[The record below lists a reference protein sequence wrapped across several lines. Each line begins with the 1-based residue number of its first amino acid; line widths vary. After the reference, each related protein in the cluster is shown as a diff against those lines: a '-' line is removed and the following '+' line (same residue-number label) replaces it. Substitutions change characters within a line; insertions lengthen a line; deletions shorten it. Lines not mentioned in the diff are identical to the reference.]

1 MKKSCG
7 HDDMD
12 ISLTQ
17 RAPGA
22 AGGRADLVPSQGES
36 MALGMIHRLIQV
48 LAEAARGLG
57 QACQCADIEQ
67 LAVMVH
73 RIMTFQSRQF
83 HTLEHVFGFIDEGTD
98 PHTILAA
105 VFHDLVYYQVDG
117 GIQAEARD
125 LVTPYLI
132 LEDNRIRLD
141 PAIPA
146 GDTAYQAC
154 RAVFDFRPDQEM
166 GIYSGLNEFLS
177 TLAMMSLL
185 RHHLPVKDLVAVAV
199 CIEASIP
206 FRGPNQRGLEVGDEL
221 ERRLDGIASAGLLPL
236 EKDEIFAMVGRA
248 IDFANR
254 DVKDF
259 ALGNPARF
267 LNNTWKLLPE
277 TNSALRQS
285 GTYTIRQYRM
295 ALGKQLGFFQSL
307 DPAQVFHRYRG
318 VPAEPAFARMSQGA
332 TRNLE
337 IANAY
342 LQAKLLAVA
351 LVEALALET
360 GGDAPIA
367 LFMGDLPHRNP
378 EVEKLE
384 DHLPKNRLP
393 VWIDQ
398 QAPVYRLLKTGRL
411 DEPDF
416 DLKHSPLALFLYE
429 NLQPAEW
436 HRLVM
441 RQDDFFK
448 ERITPRQFLELCP
461 ATPRNTV
468 AAACARMVQTR
479 RERLET
485 LLSGP
490 LQAPVP

>member
-1 MKKSCG
+1 MS
-7 HDDMD
+7 
-12 ISLTQ
+12 
-17 RAPGA
+17 APGA
-22 AGGRADLVPSQGES
+22 AGGRANLVPSQGES
-36 MALGMIHRLIQV
+36 MVAGMIHRLIQV
-48 LAEAARGLG
+48 LADAAGGLG
-57 QACQCADIEQ
+57 QSCRCADIEQ
-67 LAVMVH
+67 LAVMIH

-83 HTLEHVFGFIDEGTD
+83 HTLEHVFGFIDENTD

-105 VFHDLVYYQVDG
+105 IFHDLVYYQVDD

-125 LVTPYLI
+125 LVTPYFL

-141 PAIPA
+141 PAVPA
-146 GDTAYQAC
+146 SDIAYQAC
-154 RAVFDFRPDQEM
+154 RTVFDFRPDQEL

-177 TLAMMSLL
+177 TLAMVSLL
-185 RHHLPVKDLVAVAV
+185 RNHLPVKDLVAVAV

-206 FRGPNQRGLEVGDEL
+206 FRGPNKQGLEMGDEL
-221 ERRLDGIASAGLLPL
+221 ERRLENLAAQGVLPL
-236 EKDEIFAMVGRA
+236 TGAEIAAMVTRA
-248 IDFANR
+248 VNFANR

-285 GTYTIRQYRM
+285 GTYTIRQYRN
-295 ALGKQLGFFQSL
+295 ALSKQLGFFRSL
-307 DPAQVFHRYRG
+307 DPAQVFHHYRG
-318 VPAEPAFARMSQGA
+318 IPAEAAFEKMSQGA
-332 TRNLE
+332 ARNLE

-351 LVEALALET
+351 LVEAIAMET

-378 EVEKLE
+378 DVEKLE

-436 HRLVM
+436 HRMVL
-441 RQDDFFK
+441 RLDDFFK
-448 ERITPRQFLELCP
+448 EKISPMQFLELCP
-461 ATPRNTV
+461 EAPRDTV
-468 AAACARMVQTR
+468 LAACARMVQTR

-485 LLSGP
+485 LRSGP
-490 LQAPVP
+490 LQAPSA